1 MSGKKFLKALN
12 VCDPATFEDVLFEA
26 VRWHASTVC
35 SAQLHSSVDAPSLK
49 FSKETGGETYESEYT
64 ELEKSLFSVFEAY
77 ISGESE
83 TSSESLSRLE
93 TRLNALTPTGH
104 TICGRIFQQNE
115 PTYSCSDCAVDPT
128 CVLCRSCFFNSVH
141 VKHNYKMHASNGGG
155 YCDCGDVEAWRT
167 GPSCRNHQPAGMAG
181 DTAVDQTSV
190 APDES
195 PVEIGNTAEHE
206 LLEETEA
213 LRKHLTSLPADVVS
227 RTNRLLKPLIS
238 SAILCLYD
246 LLQGTRPSSTVP
258 LSKRTGS
265 LMQLQFLDD
274 SISATDWLLDWIDS
288 SEDSSDRRTVPQLAD
303 QLWTTDDFV
312 VDESADSP
320 VFLEDWP
327 PPLNHLPLTSP
338 STDARQLGEDSW
350 PHTAPNSRTSS
361 DVEARALAQLARAR
375 RLHPRLF
382 PPRPT
387 RTASERTAASHSFV
401 VVLHNNEFHSYE
413 HVVKALR
420 RVLGCSTQ
428 QATNHAVLVN
438 RDGRSLLQSGLSVS
452 QASKTAASLMRTSSS
467 LSTRPLYCSCEHAD
481 VYSITMF
488 FTLFLRWLPR
498 LGDRVP
504 SLRPVICHALLGLFL
519 PVFVESIST
528 SPDNDAASSA
538 APDGPGILPVL
549 PHGEMSQPHCWLAV
563 TLEKYCLTWRA
574 VRSAASLVIMS
585 ILLREPFYRRVF
597 AIQFTRSYV
606 KLLQQYVYDDH
617 TESDSLLSLSCQVYT
632 VISLARQ
639 LLEHNNVLVRILARL
654 EAAFVA
660 NSAVLPE
667 FYVRPSGLDN
677 ASEDATTDA
686 NTSGG
691 PNTTD
696 SSDYSWFT
704 RLIRRLRRANPFEWG
719 SSGSAGFAHASHGTS
734 STAGPTDDEMETD
747 FRVKPEPRVL
757 VWQAGI
763 ALGRTRFH
771 PFERLL
777 DVFRDIAFILGSLT
791 NMRPLCGSP
800 SCPQGWWSSAG
811 RSSFLDYIRSLL
823 RLLGFVQDMNGM
835 QRETRV
841 HVQEELEW
849 ASGFE
854 IMGNM
859 ISVLG
864 LTVQVAS
871 SDYQLFKSV
880 LAEARQAFEYRVG
893 IMDRRFR
900 VQPLPCSGSEVDD
913 VATGLDAEDPDDYPT
928 GTRDERSLAF
938 HVLGVTTEVY
948 AYDVA
953 TYRFS
958 VMQPLPRLLASL
970 YGHGLEM
977 GLLLDE
983 LGLGNKAFVNLLLER
998 PLQTITFYAQY
1009 RAKLWVRNGIAVQQS
1024 IAELFAP
1031 HLRVEMI
1038 DRDLQLLQL
1047 AAAVLPPDEFIAR
1060 LVHKL
1065 NLKHYFI
1072 NQIPDVPSVGRVH
1085 AVEVLLLTLL
1095 GILTD
1100 RSRPSVGRF
1109 STDYVR
1115 LHQRSFDVPLTAC
1128 VLDSDLELNYA
1139 TLIDSVVHNLCLRP
1153 MQCSLLLAHLPY
1165 QPMSSLLSIPP
1176 DDSYAA
1182 QSLSPPSIPTTS
1194 VPSADDRMRP
1204 ASVSHRANRLAVE
1217 HVVPRILKAVATQS
1231 SVDGRAVFTIKPEVI
1246 IGRFDRFY
1254 WGYRQ
1259 AQTTAAEPYVSKSLK
1274 KWLQD
1279 TPNRLSTNNPLS
1291 VFNLPIPPPVPR
1303 PLRAFQPQLA
1313 PGLLSLV
1320 RCETFVRLLRSLLD
1334 VSLTHGSSSVLW
1346 SDTALDLVLNLII
1359 IALYEDEMEHSKTG
1373 LCPFLDT
1380 VANVPIRTESDEEL
1394 ERMARDRHWQKPTE
1408 MSVPAQYP
1416 DNTCL
1421 TVRLSKLL
1429 QTGRHEEQSELI
1441 HWTLNLWNY
1450 VVQLRNQSFT
1460 PMDVGCLPEAAP
1472 DNARPLLQAV
1482 SSAASVRQ
1490 QRAELAK
1497 ARRAKIM
1504 ARMSS
1509 MQRAFMST
1517 YADAPADI
1525 GNKPEEIDPMEVDED
1540 EDGVP
1545 LTESRS
1551 DLVDQ
1556 LHASIPA
1563 ALGPER
1569 SIANLLMGSES
1580 GAAAADTITCNLCLE
1595 EVPQTE
1601 SSRMVFAAHVCRSSV
1616 LSSRG
1621 SGWLEGPSTVTI
1633 VNQLS
1638 SLTSEICQSDDLP
1651 DAAAV
1656 SCVGPNSAN
1665 KSPAEAKTDL
1675 NHYLASVSTTVVAAC
1690 AGSPQPALQLLSE
1703 LVSTVRTSQVDIQ
1716 PESSNYKITVHEEQE
1731 LDSTHTLPDI
1741 GHLINE
1747 DNADGAVT
1755 KKPLDPWRPRP
1766 LVTSRDPVAE
1776 EGSFISCCSHPMHA
1790 SCKLKYARQMKT
1802 RMDNLMRHRMSP
1814 VFQIDFRCPLCKS
1827 IASLDVPVL
1836 GSLMSSVPSDW
1847 LRSRLLCGTDLA
1859 ESPPRVRFQPIASW
1873 LSSLRHWLAM
1883 DIHEDDTLSNSF
1895 CSHET
1900 DDSPIASDC
1909 PEHVFRYSYTRF
1921 RNLLSEGACY
1931 MRSTSDLT
1939 IDCVCHELATVFI
1952 NRLSCNYSTQELLTS
1967 PPASATPGSASR
1979 EPGEPAADVASRA
1992 NSRSSRRFFWRGR
2005 RFTRRSNVDED
2016 TSGARVEPS
2025 GSSSGQTVL
2034 EQQLLPALPEPPAV
2048 STSLFTMVQ
2057 RLADL
2062 CQPRSASAL
2071 SHRPTRRTAADILLG
2086 IAQPTPVMPDEDQD
2100 ELDDEEQFFTIG
2112 MDDENEFPTGFLAAT
2127 FQTTETAS
2135 PGPSTQP
2142 YHTSIDTNDS
2152 STRIE
2157 DVNRPPV
2164 TLHMAVVRFSLRL
2177 KSFLRALLTHVAP
2190 QGTPGS
2196 RDNAPGSSSGSN
2208 DPVQFSEMTVGSGMY
2223 SLTKVALDSVS
2234 QRARAV
2240 VLSAAH
2246 EWRALRHT
2254 VAYTL
2259 VSSERDLRQNNPRG
2273 TFFNG
2278 CLAER
2283 RLRSLGDVLHASLS
2297 AHARHAAVSRG
2308 CSSLCQGHRASR
2320 LDDVCNDA
2328 VSHRFCWPQLRDHP
2342 MRWWWWAYCA
2352 PGASDAASF
2361 SITQDSCRQNSPPN
2375 IMHVAE
2381 LAIRVAVTEDARY
2394 LWRLL
2399 MPRPTSASLG
2409 VQSTTE
2415 EANKSRLNG
2424 PESVDF
2430 SLTQSSRPVS
2440 LLWEVDITFLFLSLL
2455 HLRPGLEEDSAM
2467 LTCQCVREVA
2477 NLTASQSA
2485 EVGPGSLGPALLA
2498 CDEGRPRLPIGDAH
2512 EAHLVRLCYVA
2523 LLVQALLAWKPAP
2536 PQRSESGMNGYSLPA
2551 MDRQKLTGWSSPQL
2565 LQVWR
2570 RLRILAGLPSTDNL
2584 ISCKSS
2590 EVVRNNMVQQLS
2602 IHLRTS
2608 CLPFLRIAAFV
2619 MHQIT
2624 GVDVPAG
2631 LKQGYESS
2639 TDVADSPDEYGLL
2652 LIYLGLPA
2660 GPTDL
2665 LVVLSTP
2672 TEPLDETVASES
2684 LLSLLATQD
2693 VSSLSESLWLARLII
2708 SWCLIGRTALSRQLY
2723 RQLCI
2728 RFAPIVPASAQLLQ
2742 QSLPSMTELPLLP
2755 APNLYCPR
2763 LIDLPREYTTLL
2775 SLSVEFH
2782 CQMGCHAPKDPAI
2795 CLVCGH
2801 MACMLCYGCCLFE
2814 RSTDDSQGSTTAG
2827 TRQGSMIYGMQAHS
2841 RRCHSGYSLVLQLR
2855 TCYVQLLSDQAR
2867 RLTGLPAPYR
2877 DSFGEADAGLRR
2889 GNPLFLVDAEYKRLN
2904 HLWLSHQLASSTTA
2918 ELMSP
2923 HNTEWILV

>member
-1 MSGKKFLKALN
+1 MSGKKFLRALN

-49 FSKETGGETYESEYT
+49 FTKETGGETYESEYA
-64 ELEKSLFSVFEAY
+64 ELEKYLFSVFEAY

-167 GPSCRNHQPAGMAG
+167 GPSCRNHEPTGMAG
-181 DTAVDQTSV
+181 DSAADQTSLV
-190 APDES
+190 PDEP

-227 RTNRLLKPLIS
+227 RTSRLLKPLIS

-265 LMQLQFLDD
+265 LMQLQFSDD

-288 SEDSSDRRTVPQLAD
+288 SEDSSDRRTAPQLAD

-498 LGDRVP
+498 LSDRVP

-519 PVFVESIST
+519 PVSVESVST

-538 APDGPGILPVL
+538 APDGLGILPVL

-667 FYVRPSGLDN
+667 FYVRPSRLDN
-677 ASEDATTDA
+677 AAEDATTDA

-691 PNTTD
+691 PNITD

-719 SSGSAGFAHASHGTS
+719 SSGNAGFAHASHGTS
-734 STAGPTDDEMETD
+734 STAGPTDDDMETD

-800 SCPQGWWSSAG
+800 SCPQA
-811 RSSFLDYIRSLL
+811 
-823 RLLGFVQDMNGM
+823 
-835 QRETRV
+835 
-841 HVQEELEW
+841 
-849 ASGFE
+849 A
-854 IMGNM
+854 
-859 ISVLG
+859 
-864 LTVQVAS
+864 TVQW
-871 SDYQLFKSV
+871 
-880 LAEARQAFEYRVG
+880 
-893 IMDRRFR
+893 
-900 VQPLPCSGSEVDD
+900 SEVDD
-913 VATGLDAEDPDDYPT
+913 VATGLDAEDPDD
-928 GTRDERSLAF
+928 TRPAHEMN
-938 HVLGVTTEVY
+938 
-948 AYDVA
+948 VA
-953 TYRFS
+953 WHSMRWVSPPS

-983 LGLGNKAFVNLLLER
+983 LGLGNKIPNFSVLFLKARITALVY
-998 PLQTITFYAQY
+998 PL
-1009 RAKLWVRNGIAVQQS
+1009 S
-1024 IAELFAP
+1024 LFS
-1031 HLRVEMI
+1031 
-1038 DRDLQLLQL
+1038 
-1047 AAAVLPPDEFIAR
+1047 
-1060 LVHKL
+1060 
-1065 NLKHYFI
+1065 
-1072 NQIPDVPSVGRVH
+1072 QISDVPSVGRVH

-1109 STDYVR
+1109 STDYVQ

-1139 TLIDSVVHNLCLRP
+1139 SLIDSVVHNLCLRP

-1165 QPMSSLLSIPP
+1165 QPMSSLLSVSS

-1182 QSLSPPSIPTTS
+1182 QSLSPPSVPTTS
-1194 VPSADDRMRP
+1194 VPSTDDRMRP

-1279 TPNRLSTNNPLS
+1279 TPNRLSINSPLS
-1291 VFNLPIPPPVPR
+1291 VVNLPVPPPVPR

-1313 PGLLSLV
+1313 PGLLGLV

-1373 LCPFLDT
+1373 LCPFLDA
-1380 VANVPIRTESDEEL
+1380 VASVPIRTESDEEL

-1408 MSVPAQYP
+1408 MSVAAQYP
-1416 DNTCL
+1416 DN
-1421 TVRLSKLL
+1421 
-1429 QTGRHEEQSELI
+1429 
-1441 HWTLNLWNY
+1441 WTLNLWSY
-1450 VVQLRNQSFT
+1450 VVQLRNQSCV
-1460 PMDVGCLPEAAP
+1460 PMDTGSLPEAAP
-1472 DNARPLLQAV
+1472 DNARPMLQAV
-1482 SSAASVRQ
+1482 SSAASLRQ

-1525 GNKPEEIDPMEVDED
+1525 SNKQEEIDPMEVDED
-1540 EDGVP
+1540 EDDVP

-1556 LHASIPA
+1556 LHVSVPA

-1569 SIANLLMGSES
+1569 SVPNLLIGSES
-1580 GAAAADTITCNLCLE
+1580 VTAGTDTITCNLCL
-1595 EVPQTE
+1595 
-1601 SSRMVFAAHVCRSSV
+1601 
-1616 LSSRG
+1616 
-1621 SGWLEGPSTVTI
+1621 
-1633 VNQLS
+1633 
-1638 SLTSEICQSDDLP
+1638 
-1651 DAAAV
+1651 
-1656 SCVGPNSAN
+1656 
-1665 KSPAEAKTDL
+1665 L

-1690 AGSPQPALQLLSE
+1690 AGSPQPPLQLLSE
-1703 LVSTVRTSQVDIQ
+1703 LVSTVRTSQVDTQ
-1716 PESSNYKITVHEEQE
+1716 PASSNCKITVHEEQE
-1731 LDSTHTLPDI
+1731 LDSAHTLSDI
-1741 GHLINE
+1741 SQLINE
-1747 DNADGAVT
+1747 DSANGAVT

-1836 GSLMSSVPSDW
+1836 GSLTSSVPSDW
-1847 LRSRLLCGTDLA
+1847 LRSRLLYGTDLA
-1859 ESPPRVRFQPIASW
+1859 ESQPRVRFQPIASW

-1883 DIHEDDTLSNSF
+1883 DVHEDDPLSNSA

-1900 DDSPIASDC
+1900 DDFPVSSDC
-1909 PEHVFRYSYTRF
+1909 PEHIFRYSYTRF

-1931 MRSTSDLT
+1931 MRSTNDLT

-1952 NRLSCNYSTQELLTS
+1952 NRLSCNYSTQELLIS
-1967 PPASATPGSASR
+1967 PPASATSGSASR
-1979 EPGEPAADVASRA
+1979 EPGEPAAEVASRA
-1992 NSRSSRRFFWRGR
+1992 NTRSSRRFFWRGR

-2086 IAQPTPVMPDEDQD
+2086 IAPPTPVMPDEDQD

-2142 YHTSIDTNDS
+2142 YHSSVDTNEP
-2152 STRIE
+2152 STRTE

-2196 RDNAPGSSSGSN
+2196 RTGAPGSSSGSN
-2208 DPVQFSEMTVGSGMY
+2208 DPAHLSEVTVGSGMY
-2223 SLTKVALDSVS
+2223 SLTKVALDSVA

-2259 VSSERDLRQNNPRG
+2259 ITSERDLRQNNPRG

-2308 CSSLCQGHRASR
+2308 CSPLCQGHRASHP
-2320 LDDVCNDA
+2320 DGVCNDA
-2328 VSHRFCWPQLRDHP
+2328 VSHRFCWSQLRDHP
-2342 MRWWWWAYCA
+2342 MWWWWWAYCA
-2352 PGASDAASF
+2352 PGAPDAASF

-2409 VQSTTE
+2409 VQSAAE
-2415 EANKSRLNG
+2415 AANKSRLNG
-2424 PESVDF
+2424 PESIDF

-2477 NLTASQSA
+2477 NLTASQST

-2523 LLVQALLAWKPAP
+2523 LLVQALLSWKPAP
-2536 PQRSESGMNGYSLPA
+2536 PQHSESGLNGCSLPA
-2551 MDRQKLTGWSSPQL
+2551 VDRQKLTGWSSPQL

-2619 MHQIT
+2619 MHQVT

-2631 LKQGYESS
+2631 LKQGYEGS
-2639 TDVADSPDEYGLL
+2639 TEVTDSPDEYGLL
-2652 LIYLGLPA
+2652 LTYLGLPA

-2742 QSLPSMTELPLLP
+2742 QSLPSMSELPLLP
-2755 APNLYCPR
+2755 APNLYCPQ

-2814 RSTDDSQGSTTAG
+2814 RSTDDPQGSATAG